1 MIKKAG
7 IALLYIVIGFLIYL
21 YGEPLIVWINEEGHN
36 YVTITTIAAT
46 MFSLFPII
54 PYPVIGGIIGAAY
67 GPFLGTI
74 VIWIG
79 SSAASIIMFLFVRY
93 GYQDWGYKV
102 LRKYKALEKV
112 TILFEKNAFL
122 AIFLTRLVPVVPSIA
137 VNIYSGL
144 SRVRFMPYAV
154 ASSAGKV
161 PAMVLF
167 ATIGTVAVTNP
178 WDLFYVIAVYS
189 IFLVL
194 CYIVYK
200 IFKSKARAEIKPV
213 RQVR

>member
-67 GPFLGTI
+67 GPLLGTI

-112 TILFEKNAFL
+112 TILFEK
-122 AIFLTRLVPVVPSIA
+122 
-137 VNIYSGL
+137 
-144 SRVRFMPYAV
+144 M
-154 ASSAGKV
+154 
-161 PAMVLF
+161 LF
-167 ATIGTVAVTNP
+167 SQS
-178 WDLFYVIAVYS
+178 F
-189 IFLVL
+189 
-194 CYIVYK
+194 
-200 IFKSKARAEIKPV
+200 
-213 RQVR
+213 